1 MCYPHFSFAL
11 SYARYNFFTCYLD
24 EKVLM
29 NYKDKLQQANK
40 EAKAAVVALFLTIIV
55 WIVSGFGVAPLQIV
69 VFNTPLWIITGC
81 FGTWIFAIAAA
92 VYMSNFVF
100 KDIDLEDEENDL
112 ISQYS
117 DSNNSTKNSPDD
129 NGSLTMPQS
138 LRNGSEPSA
147 SLGATDKGGK

>member
-1 MCYPHFSFAL
+1 MCCPRFSFVL
-11 SYARYNFFTCYLD
+11 PYARYNFFTCYLD

-55 WIVSGFGVAPLQIV
+55 WIVAGFGVAPLQIV

-92 VYMSNFVF
+92 IYMSNFVF

-117 DSNNSTKNSPDD
+117 DSNNSAKNSSDD
-129 NGSLTMPQS
+129 NGSLAMLQS
-138 LRNGSEPSA
+138 LENGSEASA
-147 SLGATDKGGK
+147 SLGTTDKGGK

>member
-1 MCYPHFSFAL
+1 
-11 SYARYNFFTCYLD
+11 
-24 EKVLM
+24 M

-55 WIVSGFGVAPLQIV
+55 WIVAGFGVAPLQIV

-117 DSNNSTKNSPDD
+117 DSNNSPKNSSDD
-129 NGSLTMPQS
+129 NGSLAMLQS
-138 LRNGSEPSA
+138 LENGSDAPA
-147 SLGATDKGGK
+147 SLDTTDKGGK